1 MRAGDSENTYFEIDR
16 RILATEKDIVVLS
29 ANISDLRST
38 MKEEQ
43 NEVKDAIK
51 ALATSQ
57 TQQATS
63 LAKIESGINT
73 LAKALTIAIPLIGS
87 IFAAF
92 WAYNLNVI
100 GQIKDVQSAYV
111 KGVYK

>member
-1 MRAGDSENTYFEIDR
+1 MRAGDSDNNYFVIDR
-16 RILATEKDIVVLS
+16 RISATEKDISVIV
-29 ANISDLRST
+29 ANINDLRST

-43 NEVKDAIK
+43 AEVKDAVK
-51 ALATSQ
+51 VLATSQ
-57 TQQATS
+57 AQQANS
-63 LAKIESGINT
+63 LAKIEAGINT